1 MTTPRR
7 AGIEDAHELAALHAA
22 AFAQPWSASDL
33 AAFLS
38 RPVCHAI
45 TTSNG
50 FVLFDIADGESEI
63 LTLAVA
69 AAARRTGIA
78 RALMQAA
85 MGLAVAEGAQTM
97 SLEVAADNAAAL
109 ALYRDLGF
117 GEIGRRRRYYQRP
130 DGEMDA
136 LVLACRLPPP
146 P

>member
-1 MTTPRR
+1 MTTPQQ
-7 AGIEDAHELAALHAA
+7 AGLEDAHELAALHAA
-22 AFAQPWSASDL
+22 AFAKPWSASDL

-45 TTSNG
+45 MMSNG

-69 AAARRTGIA
+69 GAARRRGVG

-85 MGLAVAEGAQTM
+85 MAQAEADGAETM
-97 SLEVAADNAAAL
+97 SLEVAADNEAAL
-109 ALYRDLGF
+109 ALYRGLGF
-117 GEIGRRRRYYQRP
+117 GEIGRRRRYYQRA

-136 LVLACRLPPP
+136 LVLTCRLPPP